1 MRKGETQ
8 VLITLGFWGLLFLMP
23 LLGDGADLTVSDV
36 ITGNG
41 NMTLNGAMSATSFS
55 GSGSG
60 LTNLDPTKLSS
71 GMAGISITGNA
82 ETVTNGVYTTGSYA
96 NPSWLTSLPASK
108 ISSGTAPINILG
120 NAQTVT
126 K

>member
-1 MRKGETQ
+1 
-8 VLITLGFWGLLFLMP
+8 
-23 LLGDGADLTVSDV
+23 
-36 ITGNG
+36 
-41 NMTLNGAMSATSFS
+41 
-55 GSGSG
+55 
-60 LTNLDPTKLSS
+60 LSS
-71 GMAGISITGNA
+71 GLAGISITGNA